1 MAEDY
6 ERSTV
11 SIVRDITG
19 HIETLIRAQYRLA
32 RVELTQE
39 VRRLAG
45 ASVAL
50 VAGAVLVLFAIGFIL
65 LAIVRALTPVLGPA
79 PAAVLVGVVL
89 GILAIIPIVAGL
101 QRLRRGIS
109 MPKTTASLQ
118 ENLQWT
124 RTHARTHAR

>member
-11 SIVRDITG
+11 SIVGDIAG
-19 HIETLIRAQYRLA
+19 HVDTLVRAQFRLA
-32 RVELTQE
+32 RTEFQQE
-39 VRRLAG
+39 CRRLAR

-50 VAGAVLVLFAIGFIL
+50 AIGGVLLLFAVGFVL
-65 LAIVRALTPVLGPA
+65 LAIVHALTPTLGPGV
-79 PAAVLVGVVL
+79 AALVVGIVVA
-89 GILAIIPIVAGL
+89 ILAIIPLVAGM

-124 RTHARTHAR
+124 KTLAR